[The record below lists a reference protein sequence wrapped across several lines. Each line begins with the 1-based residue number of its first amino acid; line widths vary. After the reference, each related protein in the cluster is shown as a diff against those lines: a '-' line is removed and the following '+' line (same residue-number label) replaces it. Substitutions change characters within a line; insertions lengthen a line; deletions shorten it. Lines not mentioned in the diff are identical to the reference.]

1 IKLYVPSDKNEQIKI
16 SKFIELFE
24 KKIDTCK
31 LKLET
36 LKKYKKGL
44 AKVAIKDTINYWK
57 NGIGNASDLS
67 NYLKEIN
74 EYS

>member
-36 LKKYKKGL
+36 LKKYKKGMINQL
-44 AKVAIKDTINYWK
+44 LNNIKFSNK
-57 NGIGNASDLS
+57 ELLS
-67 NYLKEIN
+67 NICKITTGKLDAN
-74 EYS
+74 AMN

>member
-44 AKVAIKDTINYWK
+44 CDYLFIDEQNSNIHLYDLVENNPSQLLTKDIEK
-57 NGIGNASDLS
+57 
-67 NYLKEIN
+67 
-74 EYS
+74 